1 MEEKVIIIIII
12 FIIAL
17 DSKSFVINKI
27 FYLKKRENLK
37 FYVIIIIFI
46 KLAEVI
52 TEESNLREENRR
64 MSIMIVEAEE
74 VRTCDMWYWK
84 LNFNTFDTL

>member
-1 MEEKVIIIIII
+1 MEEKVIIILIILIII
-12 FIIAL
+12 IIIIIAL

-46 KLAEVI
+46 K
-52 TEESNLREENRR
+52 SWLRLSPKSQTYERR
-64 MSIMIVEAEE
+64 TGGCQS
-74 VRTCDMWYWK
+74 
-84 LNFNTFDTL
+84 